1 MGHGAKLGLRP
12 RLINLIRKTV
22 RSEIVRHAFAQ
33 VRPAQMA
40 VAQKTLQAHISVTK
54 FQFATELRMFHHDA
68 HLRLSACDG
77 LRSVRRAETA
87 GVRARPRNTDAN
99 SLFEKIGL
107 GGRARKL

>member
-1 MGHGAKLGLRP
+1 
-12 RLINLIRKTV
+12 
-22 RSEIVRHAFAQ
+22 
-33 VRPAQMA
+33 
-40 VAQKTLQAHISVTK
+40 
-54 FQFATELRMFHHDA
+54 MFHHDA

-87 GVRARPRNTDAN
+87 GVAPVRATPTPN

>member
-1 MGHGAKLGLRP
+1 
-12 RLINLIRKTV
+12 
-22 RSEIVRHAFAQ
+22 
-33 VRPAQMA
+33 
-40 VAQKTLQAHISVTK
+40 
-54 FQFATELRMFHHDA
+54 MFHHDA

-99 SLFEKIGL
+99 SLFERIGL